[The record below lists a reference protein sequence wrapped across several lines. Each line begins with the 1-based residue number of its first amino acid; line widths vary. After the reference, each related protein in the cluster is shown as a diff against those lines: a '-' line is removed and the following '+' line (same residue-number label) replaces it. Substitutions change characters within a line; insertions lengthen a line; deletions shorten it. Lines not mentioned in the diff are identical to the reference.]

1 MQHSTVLECC
11 SISSSWWLSLNDA
24 SSVAARQLGWGRWVV
39 ICRLRLHKSLVY
51 DDHSAYDLW
60 SAERQP
66 VKTATRKHV
75 ARPPWLLCQF
85 SYLIS
90 YWPRSADLNL
100 QHTLIKDS
108 SLPSPAGLVT
118 SGECRGSK
126 ELIHHIIFKYYIII
140 CQFAFSFFQPF
151 NFYDMA

>member
-11 SISSSWWLSLNDA
+11 SISSLWWLPLNDA
-24 SSVAARQLGWGRWVV
+24 SSVAARQLGWGRWVL
-39 ICRLRLHKSLVY
+39 ICRLRLHKSPVY

-90 YWPRSADLNL
+90 YWPRSAELNL
-100 QHTLIKDS
+100 QQTLIRDS
-108 SLPSPAGLVT
+108 SLPSPADLVT
-118 SGECRGSK
+118 SDECRGSK
-126 ELIHHIIFKYYIII
+126 ELIHHVIF
-140 CQFAFSFFQPF
+140 
-151 NFYDMA
+151 